1 MGIFDA
7 ITNKIKSIQQNSAN
21 KKEFHDLVL
30 QAVADGQLTDTEI
43 KAIGSKYQAFGLNKE
58 DIKGL
63 GIEAYEKAS
72 KVIMADGLVLDS
84 EVEQLGRIQK
94 LLMVQDNEISEIKL
108 SISRMQTVNQIQNGA
123 LPNIHPTGLILQKGE
138 IAHWEESANLLEEKV
153 VKRGYVG
160 GSQGASFRIMKGVT
174 YRVGASKGQLVSET
188 AVVPTSTGRLVITDR
203 RVVFSGDKKSFNIK
217 LDSILNLDMYT
228 DGLNITDAKG
238 TPRIVQFVNKYNADI
253 VGSVLS
259 RAINNL

>member
-30 QAVADGQLTDTEI
+30 QAVADGQLTDAEI
-43 KAIGSKYQAFGLNKE
+43 KTIGSKYQAFGLNKD

-63 GIEAYEKAS
+63 GVKAYEKAAN
-72 KVIMADGLVLDS
+72 IIIADGVVSDI
-84 EVEQLGRIQK
+84 EMDQLIRIQK
-94 LLMVQDNEISEIKL
+94 LLMIQDNEISEIES
-108 SISRMQTVNQIQNGA
+108 SISRIQIINRIQTGT
-123 LPNIHPTGLILQKGE
+123 LPSINPTGLILQKGE
-138 IAHWEESANLLEEKV
+138 IAHWEEAANYLEEKV

-160 GSQGASFRIMKGVT
+160 GSQGVSFRLMKGVT
-174 YRVGASKGQLVSET
+174 YRVGASKGNLVSET
-188 AVVPTSTGRLVITDR
+188 AVVPTSTGKLVITDR

-217 LDSILNLDMYT
+217 LDSVLNLDMYS
-228 DGLNITDAKG
+228 DGLNITDGKG
-238 TPRIVQFVNKYNADI
+238 APRIFQFVNKLNTDI
-253 VGSVLS
+253 VGTVLS